1 VVTEAEG
8 RRESVV
14 TVAEGEKGAR
24 ILQAEAEKQ
33 ARILQAEGTRE
44 AQIREAE
51 GQREAAIL
59 EAEGHARALE
69 RVQEVARTLGSNTM
83 SLQYLETLGRLGDSS
98 ATKFVLPL
106 ELTSLLAPLARQTSE
121 VGHNGTGS

>member
-1 VVTEAEG
+1 
-8 RRESVV
+8 VV

-83 SLQYLETLGRLGDSS
+83 SLQYLD
-98 ATKFVLPL
+98 VLPL